1 MQEAFVEL
9 TWNDPFTKHNC
20 YKIWFN
26 ALLQDVQKLH
36 KARRG
41 GGGAKLSCQKFFYQ
55 LSNFWEAWQLL
66 DMSRVPK
73 NSMVQ

>member
-41 GGGAKLSCQKFFYQ
+41 GAGEGVQSLAAKIFFT
-55 LSNFWEAWQLL
+55 N
-66 DMSRVPK
+66 
-73 NSMVQ
+73 